1 MKIIGVETIRL
12 EKFGNLVWVRLHT
25 DDGLIGLGETFRNPD
40 AVCAYIH
47 ETCAPRL
54 IGADPME
61 RTRLS
66 HALRFEVGNRFQ
78 GFPTR
83 SVEIRGNSAVD
94 IALWDLWG
102 KALGQS
108 ITTLLGGQ
116 MHDSFRMYN
125 TCANSN
131 YNNQAR
137 TGYDSQIY
145 SRKDKAPANISRHE
159 DLLMQVHEPA
169 RLTRELLDEGITAM
183 KIWPF
188 DVAARETGGRWISA
202 QQLREGLWVL
212 EEIRREAG
220 DAMDIMMEYHQLWSL
235 PPALEIARATE
246 EYGIFWQEDAI
257 KLDNFDDLARYAA
270 ASGTRMA
277 GSENL
282 GTLPWY
288 REMFGRGAIDV
299 ANFDITWIGGLT
311 EAQRISHLALAHD
324 RTIAPH
330 DCTGPVT
337 LIANLQLMAAMPNA
351 LIAETVRSHMEG
363 FYREVMTE
371 IPRVEKG
378 RIFPTTGA
386 GLGSALNEDVLG
398 RADLAR
404 RVSGTACD
412 D

>member
-1 MKIIGVETIRL
+1 MRIIGLETIQL
-12 EKFGNLVWVRLHT
+12 EEFGNLVWVRVHT
-25 DDGLIGLGETFRNPD
+25 DEGLIGLGETFRNPE

-54 IGADPME
+54 IGENPMD

-66 HALRFEVGNRFQ
+66 QALRFDVGNRFQ

-83 SVEIRGNSAVD
+83 SIEIRGNSAVD

-102 KALGQS
+102 RALGQS

-116 MHDSFRMYN
+116 VHESFRLYN

-131 YNNQAR
+131 YNNQVR

-145 SRKDKAPANISRHE
+145 SRNAEAPQQISRHE
-159 DLLMQVHEPA
+159 DLLMQVYEPA
-169 RLTRELLDEGITAM
+169 RLARELLDEGITAM

-188 DVAARETGGRWISA
+188 DVPARETSGRWITA
-202 QQLREGLWVL
+202 GQMKDALWVL
-212 EEIRREAG
+212 EQIRGEVG
-220 DAMDIMMEYHQLWSL
+220 DQMDILMEYHGLWTL

-257 KLDNFDDLARYAA
+257 KLDNFDDLRRYAE
-270 ASGTRMA
+270 ASTTRMA

-299 ANFDITWIGGLT
+299 ANFDVAWTGGLT

-337 LIANLQLMAAMPNA
+337 LLANLQLMAAMPNA
-351 LIAETVRSHMEG
+351 LIAETVRSHLEG
-363 FYREVMTE
+363 FYRDVMTDV
-371 IPRVEKG
+371 PRVERG
-378 RIFPTTGA
+378 QIFPTSGP
-386 GLGSALNEDVLG
+386 GLGAALNSDVLS
-398 RADLAR
+398 RSDLRR
-404 RVSGTACD
+404 RVSGKACD
-412 D
+412 

>member
-1 MKIIGVETIRL
+1 MRIIGLETIQL
-12 EKFGNLVWVRLHT
+12 ETFGNLVWTRVHT
-25 DDGLIGLGETFRNPD
+25 DEGLVGLGETFRNPE

-54 IGADPME
+54 IGENPME
-61 RTRLS
+61 RTRLAD
-66 HALRFEVGNRFQ
+66 ALRFDVGNRFQ

-102 KALGQS
+102 RALGQS
-108 ITTLLGGQ
+108 ITTLLGGRV
-116 MHDSFRMYN
+116 HDSFLLYN

-131 YNNQAR
+131 YNNQVR
-137 TGYDSQIY
+137 GSYDSQIY
-145 SRKDKAPANISRHE
+145 SRRDAAPANISRHE
-159 DLLMQVHEPA
+159 DLLMQVYEPA
-169 RLTRELLDEGITAM
+169 RLARELLDEGITAM

-202 QQLREGLWVL
+202 AQMKEGLWVL
-212 EEIRREAG
+212 EQIREEAG
-220 DAMDIMMEYHQLWSL
+220 DEMDILMEYHGLWTL
-235 PPALEIARATE
+235 PPALEIARETE
-246 EYGIFWQEDAI
+246 EFGIFWQEDAI
-257 KLDNFDDLARYAA
+257 KLDNFDDLTRYAER
-270 ASGTRMA
+270 SNTRMA

-299 ANFDITWIGGLT
+299 ANFDVAWIGGLT

-337 LIANLQLMAAMPNA
+337 LLANLQLMAAMPNA
-351 LIAETVRSHMEG
+351 LVAETVRSHLEG
-363 FYREVMTE
+363 FYREVMTDV
-371 IPRVEKG
+371 PRVENG
-378 RIFPTTGA
+378 RIFPTTGP
-386 GLGSALNEDVLG
+386 GLGATLKGDVFTRRDLKRRISG
-398 RADLAR
+398 R
-404 RVSGTACD
+404 VCD
-412 D
+412 